1 MLIKQLQVKRV
12 GVLFIIPT
20 DVLSG
25 STSVKMHFSRDMHV
39 LQIETAHAQSIP
51 GTLNCH
57 LTLLD
62 VWRGLIIK
70 R

>member
-1 MLIKQLQVKRV
+1 MLIKQLQVKQV

-39 LQIETAHAQSIP
+39 IQIETAHAQSIP
-51 GTLNCH
+51 GTLN
-57 LTLLD
+57 
-62 VWRGLIIK
+62 
-70 R
+70 